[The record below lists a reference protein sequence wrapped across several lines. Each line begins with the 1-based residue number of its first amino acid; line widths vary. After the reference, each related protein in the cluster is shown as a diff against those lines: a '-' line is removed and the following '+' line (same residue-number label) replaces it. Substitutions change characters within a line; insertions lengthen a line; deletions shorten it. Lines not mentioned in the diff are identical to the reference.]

1 MYFVGNEF
9 KPDEGG
15 YKTLAQAKKQA
26 EKKNMKVF
34 DTDGAVVWPEAAA
47 EEQEAAETAAE
58 EATAAAETAE
68 KEARVNNSAEEENAE
83 NGANREATAA
93 NNGALHVMGVELTDD
108 VPEGALEEN
117 QDGSTNVY
125 NEAGEKV
132 GTVDKETMERLREEA
147 GKAFV
152 IGTVEV
158 IYKGMIALRNAPK
171 WGDGYKCGIAKTGYT
186 AEVVRKEIADGSPF
200 YQLINGKWISGKP
213 EHVKFTAAE

>member
-34 DTDGAVVWPEAAA
+34 DTDGAVVWPEAAV
-47 EEQEAAETAAE
+47 EEQEAAETSAE
-58 EATAAAETAE
+58 EATAAETAE
-68 KEARVNNSAEEENAE
+68 TEAGVNNSAEEENAE
-83 NGANREATAA
+83 NGANNEATAA

-108 VPEGALEEN
+108 VQEGTLEEN
-117 QDGSTNVY
+117 QDGNTNVY

-132 GTVDKETMERLREEA
+132 GTVDKETMEKLREEA

-171 WGDGYKCGIAKTGYT
+171 WGDGYKCGIAKTGYK
-186 AEVVRKEIADGSPF
+186 AEVVRKEIADGSTL
-200 YQLINGKWISGKP
+200 YQLINGKWISGKT